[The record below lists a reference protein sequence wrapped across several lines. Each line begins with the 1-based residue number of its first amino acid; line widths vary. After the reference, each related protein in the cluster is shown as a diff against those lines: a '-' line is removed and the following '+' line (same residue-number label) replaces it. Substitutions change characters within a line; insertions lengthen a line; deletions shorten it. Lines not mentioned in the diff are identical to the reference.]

1 MEKLTVCYLVGAVV
15 GAAAMI
21 GFVLLFPDRFDAIPA
36 GVLSAVLGLLT
47 LWALSDSDRSD
58 SAVGVRG
65 D

>member
-1 MEKLTVCYLVGAVV
+1 
-15 GAAAMI
+15 MI